1 MQWLEP
7 PAWPPWNLT
16 MIPTLSTASRAGM
29 PRPGLT
35 LIELIVVLTILIALA
50 GLAVPLVGGNAE
62 RARGAATE
70 TTLQRLR
77 DVILNRYLVDVSVRI
92 PVEYPIDG
100 STQTVIAP
108 PTIRALFQRP
118 PDVAPYHPTTQLG
131 WNGPYFLET
140 GARFP
145 SDPDAVARGFTEP
158 LGLPGEPAV
167 LDSWGNPIVI
177 RPEWVEQLDADNNPV
192 PVLFWKLVSAGR
204 DGNLNTTGDNV
215 VLPLQ
220 PVEFVNG
227 GGG

>member
-1 MQWLEP
+1 
-7 PAWPPWNLT
+7 
-16 MIPTLSTASRAGM
+16 MIPTHSTASRAVTS
-29 PRPGLT
+29 RAGLT

-62 RARGAATE
+62 RARDTATE

-77 DVILNRYLVDVSVRI
+77 DVILNRYLVDVPVRI

-100 STQTVIAP
+100 STETVIAP

-177 RPEWVEQLDADNNPV
+177 RPEWLEQPDADNPANNPV